1 VRAEEE
7 DLETLGS
14 TSDGGHSHYAKS
26 DFAFV
31 SKKDPIADYIKDM
44 YLRMQSDVYM
54 PVKIGFFCFTPV
66 CVLLFT
72 LFVSNTASNLIAFSA
87 FTSSISY
94 IIFSLWLLGWILE
107 KDIGP
112 RSMQE
117 VAEPIKEGSEGFFMT
132 QYGTIFKLAF
142 VSSIG
147 LFIIY
152 NFREQVPDSELNV
165 YFSLQSQALI
175 TSVSFLIG
183 AFSSAM
189 AGYAGIWVSVRAN
202 LRVAAA
208 ARNDY
213 NAALQIC
220 FRGGAFAAII
230 NVALAI
236 LGISALY
243 LALSFHFYMNAPV
256 PNSVPPI
263 EEIPVLL
270 VGFSFGASFVAMFAQ
285 LGGGIYTKAA
295 DVGADL
301 IGKVE
306 VGIPEDDPRNPAV
319 IADLVGDNV
328 GDCAGQCADLF
339 ESISAEILSAMIL
352 GGTMANHAGLNLET
366 KAGFILFPLLVH
378 SLDLFVSTISVFL
391 VSTKKGHP
399 LKDSSYGPIEDPLT
413 VLKRGYYMSLLLALV
428 GLYFICYNFLY
439 IPALPNAYFYFF
451 LCSVVGVIVS
461 FLFVAIT

>member
-1 VRAEEE
+1 MQ
-7 DLETLGS
+7 
-14 TSDGGHSHYAKS
+14 GGAMAPIKYGLIA
-26 DFAFV
+26 AGPV
-31 SKKDPIADYIKDM
+31 SI
-44 YLRMQSDVYM
+44 
-54 PVKIGFFCFTPV
+54 
-66 CVLLFT
+66 LLFA
-72 LFVSNTASNLIAFSA
+72 LFVSSSNSNLIAYSA
-87 FTSSISY
+87 LAISSMFIGISMW
-94 IIFSLWLLGWILE
+94 ILGWILE

-132 QYGTIFKLAF
+132 QYGTIFKFAF
-142 VSSIG
+142 LITIG
-147 LFIIY
+147 LFAIY
-152 NFREQVPDSELNV
+152 SFRDPVPGSDLNH
-165 YFSLQSQALI
+165 YFSTTSMALI
-175 TSVSFLIG
+175 MSVGFMIG
-183 AFSSAM
+183 ACCSAIS
-189 AGYAGIWVSVRAN
+189 GYAGIWVSVRAN

-208 ARNDY
+208 CRNDY

-236 LGISALY
+236 FGISILY
-243 LALSFHFYMNAPV
+243 LGLSLHFYLNSPV
-256 PNSVPPI
+256 PGSVPPI

-301 IGKVE
+301 VGKVE
-306 VGIPEDDPRNPAV
+306 LGIPEDDPRNPAV

-352 GGTMANHAGLNLET
+352 GGAMANHANLDFET

-378 SLDLFVSTISVFL
+378 SLDLAVSTIAVFT
-391 VSTKKGHP
+391 VQTKVGHP
-399 LKDSSYGPIEDPLT
+399 
-413 VLKRGYYMSLLLALV
+413 
-428 GLYFICYNFLY
+428 
-439 IPALPNAYFYFF
+439 
-451 LCSVVGVIVS
+451 
-461 FLFVAIT
+461 